1 MEWKE
6 YCEKLKELLK
16 LKGSPIAV
24 TYSMNPPKDHKKGK
38 CRVCDALI
46 LARDGQ
52 TVNLTKESSSC
63 RGGTWSLGLAPQPSG
78 EEFKALQKFL
88 VEGEK
93 LCASIVVFH
102 RMRALNTPAPLG
114 LADNV
119 IISPLEKSETRPDLV
134 VFICNPEQASRLIT
148 LATFYDGI
156 PPKLEITGSTCR
168 MSIGYPI
175 VSGQMNANFF
185 DYTSRKIKGFGKDE
199 LIVSIP
205 YEKMDNLIKAI
216 PNCTAGTGKMEY
228 PEEFR
233 KLAGE

>member
-6 YCEKLKELLK
+6 YSEKLKDLLK

-24 TYSMNPPKDHKKGK
+24 TYSASPAKDYKKGK
-38 CRVCDALI
+38 CRACDALV

-78 EEFKALQKFL
+78 DQFRALQKFL

-119 IISPLEKSETRPDLV
+119 IVSPLEKSEIRPDLV

-148 LATFYDGI
+148 LVTFYDGI

-175 VSGQMNANFF
+175 VSGQINANFF
-185 DYTSRKIKGFGKDE
+185 DYTSRKLKGFGKDE
-199 LIVSIP
+199 LIISIP

-216 PNCTAGTGKMEY
+216 PNCTAGTAKIEY
-228 PEEFR
+228 PKEFR
-233 KLAGE
+233 RLAGE

>member
-1 MEWKE
+1 
-6 YCEKLKELLK
+6 
-16 LKGSPIAV
+16 
-24 TYSMNPPKDHKKGK
+24 
-38 CRVCDALI
+38 
-46 LARDGQ
+46 
-52 TVNLTKESSSC
+52 
-63 RGGTWSLGLAPQPSG
+63 LGLAPQPSG
-78 EEFKALQKFL
+78 DQFRALQKFL

-93 LCASIVVFH
+93 LCSSIVVFH

-119 IISPLEKSETRPDLV
+119 IICSLEKSETRPDLV
-134 VFICNPEQASRLIT
+134 IFICTPEQASRLIT

-175 VSGQMNANFF
+175 VSGQINANFF

-205 YEKMDNLIKAI
+205 YEKMDNLVKAI
-216 PNCTAGTGKMEY
+216 PNCTAGTAEIEY

-233 KLAGE
+233 RLAGE

>member
-6 YCEKLKELLK
+6 YSEELKGLLK

-24 TYSMNPPKDHKKGK
+24 TYSMNPPKNYKKGK
-38 CRVCDALI
+38 CRACDALV

-63 RGGTWSLGLAPQPSG
+63 RGGIWSLGLAPQPSG
-78 EEFKALQKFL
+78 DAFKALQKFL

-119 IISPLEKSETRPDLV
+119 IVSPLEKSETRPELV

-148 LATFYDGI
+148 LATYYDGI

-168 MSIGYPI
+168 MSIAYPI

-185 DYTSRKIKGFGKDE
+185 DYTSRKIKGFGQDE
-199 LIVSIP
+199 LIISIP

-216 PNCTAGTGKMEY
+216 PNCTAGTAKIEY

-233 KLAGE
+233 RLAGE